1 MKAFYKLILVIVVV
15 SLVALLIHAWVAWAT
30 DQRLATETRLI
41 HYTGPAGTMH
51 RGADYDSPASVQE
64 NAWAVVLDGSGNIYV
79 TGESDGGSTSLDY
92 AIRAN
97 SQTDPNTPVGSDVTV
112 LISDTVVNFATV
124 VAEGTTTAVWS
135 ADNPTGLTPPNSC
148 ASGLFIDIITTAT
161 YGSNVTVGIRYNEST
176 VPNENDLRLFHWTG
190 TGWEDATIWM
200 DTANNIVYG
209 EVSSLSW
216 FFIGGQ
222 WVWEENT
229 VPVLAP
235 IVAGGLF
242 LFETLSDVWVVDSV
256 QASSNC
262 TMGETVVLE
271 VTDCGNELWPKIE
284 WIMMDSII
292 SWKYW
297 LPPLVDVVR
306 ALSFTYIT
314 PG

>member
-1 MKAFYKLILVIVVV
+1 
-15 SLVALLIHAWVAWAT
+15 
-30 DQRLATETRLI
+30 
-41 HYTGPAGTMH
+41 MH

-79 TGESDGGSTSLDY
+79 TGESDGSSTSLDY

-97 SQTDPNTPVGSDVTV
+97 SQTDANTPVGSDVTV
-112 LISDTVVNFATV
+112 LLSDAVVNFATV
-124 VAEGTTTAVWS
+124 VAEGTTTVVWS
-135 ADNPTGLTPPNSC
+135 ADNPAGLTPPNSC

-161 YGSNVTVGIRYNEST
+161 YGSNVTIGIRYNEPTS
-176 VPNENDLRLFHWTG
+176 PNENDLRLFHWTG
-190 TGWEDATIWM
+190 TDWEDATIWM

-222 WVWEENT
+222 WVWKEDP

-256 QASSNC
+256 QAFSSNC
-262 TMGETVVLE
+262 TMDETVVLE
-271 VTDCGNELWPKIE
+271 VTDCGNELWPIIE

-297 LPPLVDVVR
+297 LPPLVDVVG
-306 ALSFTYIT
+306 ALSFTYVT